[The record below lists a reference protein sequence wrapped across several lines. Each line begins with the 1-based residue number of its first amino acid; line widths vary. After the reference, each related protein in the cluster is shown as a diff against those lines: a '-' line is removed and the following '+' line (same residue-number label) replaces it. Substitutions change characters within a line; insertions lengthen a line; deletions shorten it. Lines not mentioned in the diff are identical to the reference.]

1 MAENKNVSS
10 QPADSHASEEASS
23 PTDSPEADSSTDR
36 ITEIRHELLEAIGDL
51 RAEVARLQMDE
62 ARGRL
67 RQWIR
72 DNPTLAMFLAA
83 GTGIAAGRILSKAL
97 EPAPPPPLSERA
109 RRRAQELADRA
120 REQAQQVGDDVSK
133 QVSEARERANRSR
146 RDASGRAAEA
156 SERLRQQAQ
165 DWGAAVAERAASLR
179 DQATDQARSLGA
191 SIDQDAEGVS
201 AAIADRARGASEA
214 IKSSAQRVSDTADTV
229 RSGYKAAKIGT
240 KVAKFVFALFVA
252 KKSTDWLRKLL

>member
-1 MAENKNVSS
+1 MAENKNVSNPPDDTQS
-10 QPADSHASEEASS
+10 AEEAPSHDDSTPADQAN
-23 PTDSPEADSSTDR
+23 DR
-36 ITEIRHELLEAIGDL
+36 IRALRQELLEAIGDL

-72 DNPTLAMFLAA
+72 DNPTLAVFLAA
-83 GTGIAAGRILSKAL
+83 GTGIAAGRLLSKAL
-97 EPAPPPPLSERA
+97 EPSPPAPLSKRA
-109 RRRAQELADRA
+109 RQRAQELAHQA
-120 REQAQQVGDDVSK
+120 RERAQRMGDDVSK
-133 QVSEARERANRSR
+133 QVSDARDRADRTR
-146 RDASGRAAEA
+146 RDASDRAAAA
-156 SERLRQQAQ
+156 SDRLRRQAQ
-165 DWGAAVAERAASLR
+165 DWSATVAERAASLR
-179 DQATDQARSLGA
+179 DLAADQARHLGA
-191 SIDQDAEGVS
+191 SLEQEAEEVS
-201 AAIADRARGASEA
+201 TAVADRARGASDA